1 MAQNSE
7 VISVSEL
14 ECPKRKLSYLI
25 DLFLNP
31 FFKEVHSYIKDST
44 DVLNKCQREIC
55 ENKQIVTFVV

>member
-14 ECPKRKLSYLI
+14 ECPKRKLSYLM

-31 FFKEVHSYIKDST
+31 FIKEVHNYIKDST
-44 DVLNKCQREIC
+44 DFLDKCQGEIRE
-55 ENKQIVTFVV
+55 NT